1 MFILKVGWKKR
12 LLVGL
17 LSIIPMIVLVTIFI
31 IICIKKDVP
40 DGGVVAVICSIV
52 YLIGVPE
59 LIIFE
64 RDKSRRLDYLAV
76 KKETTWNP
84 SPIGL
89 LIRTSMFV
97 IVLVYLILV
106 VAFRK

>member
-17 LSIIPMIVLVTIFI
+17 VSIIPMIVLVTIFV
-31 IICIKKDVP
+31 IICIKKDIP
-40 DGGVVAVICSIV
+40 DGGVVAAVCSLV

-59 LIIFE
+59 LIFFE
-64 RDKSRRLDYLAV
+64 RDKTRRLDYLAV
-76 KKETTWNP
+76 KKEESWSP
-84 SPIGL
+84 SPIGI

-97 IVLVYLILV
+97 IVLLYLILV
-106 VAFRK
+106 VVFRK